1 MGKAWS
7 ISLRLLGSAVVWI
20 IIPLAIALGVANLFL
35 SGPVV
40 TVLEEKMQ
48 SDLSKWI
55 GFTKFSKNIDDDKDI
70 SFTNPT
76 ADEKYNRK
84 GSGWFSQVTRVG
96 GKAHGSAWR
105 SKSQDFNPF
114 PISEIELSPT
124 PVRKNYSNAKEL
136 PLKALTQKV
145 NNPYTG
151 EEYYF
156 SIFADVRTNIE
167 DTEQINGQL
176 RTRVIIASIIL
187 MAAIIIGVTFQVRFG
202 LKPLSDLRVQINN
215 VKTSGL
221 KKVETDVAREIKP
234 VAEALNDLFDYS
246 DNQLERARF
255 EVGNLAHSLKTPIS
269 IMRNE
274 IKGNRDKNAAV
285 FSAQL
290 DNMER
295 HVHSYLNSARAKVS
309 AADRAQETSLLARAR
324 PWQKIME
331 SSHRDKEF
339 QFTIDVPENHV
350 FIGSHTH
357 LDDVL
362 ENLIENGCKW
372 CKASLRVTS
381 SVGPHPI
388 TGRGQLSIVVED
400 DGPGI
405 PQEKRDFVLGR
416 GNRADEQTPGTGLGL
431 DIVRRIA
438 TDYGGEILLSTSKLG
453 GLSVTVN
460 LPGKAA

>member
-7 ISLRLLGSAVVWI
+7 ISLRLVGSAVVWI
-20 IIPLAIALGVANLFL
+20 IIPMFIALGAANLFL
-35 SGPVV
+35 SDPVV
-40 TVLEEKMQ
+40 SLLEEKMQ
-48 SDLSKWI
+48 TDLSEWI
-55 GFTKFSKNIDDDKDI
+55 SSTEFSKVTHDTTV

-76 ADEKYNRK
+76 TDEKYNRK

-105 SKSQDFNPF
+105 SKSQSFNPF
-114 PISEIELSPT
+114 PISEIEMSPS

-136 PLKALTQKV
+136 PLKALTRKV
-145 NNPYTG
+145 RNPHTG
-151 EEYYF
+151 EAYYF

-167 DTEQINGQL
+167 DTEKINSQL
-176 RTRVIIASIIL
+176 RQRVIIASIIL
-187 MAAIIIGVTFQVRFG
+187 MAAIVIGVILQVRYG

-215 VKTSGL
+215 VKASGL

-234 VAEALNDLFDYS
+234 VVKALNDLFDYS
-246 DNQLERARF
+246 DNQLERARV

-274 IKGNRDKNAAV
+274 IRERRDEKGEV
-285 FSAQL
+285 ISAQL

-295 HVHSYLNSARAKVS
+295 HVHSYLNSARAQVLPG
-309 AADRAQETSLLARAR
+309 DRANETPVFTRAR

-339 QFTIDVPENHV
+339 KFTIDVPENHI

-362 ENLIENGCKW
+362 ENLIENACKW
-372 CKASLRVTS
+372 CQSSLRLTS
-381 SVGPHPI
+381 FVAPHPI

-405 PQEKRDFVLGR
+405 PEEQHAFVLGR

-438 TDYGGEILLSTSKLG
+438 TDYGGEIRFSTSKLG
-453 GLSVTVN
+453 GLSVTVT
-460 LPGKAA
+460 LPGEAT